1 MASRQSS
8 EFFMSAG
15 VLPIYEGQVYFL
27 RDLKGKGGRLL
38 TDFGGKKKRNETASE
53 TAWREAKEEGAF
65 DRTNCKKVLMTI
77 LSKKHHKL
85 FVCEVD
91 KKPTA
96 RERGTTVITMDFHKA
111 FERKLIQYRLASCG
125 GLCALFKRYYENK
138 KPVEQKKPEFDF
150 ILDQPCEPATKK
162 MKH

>member
-1 MASRQSS
+1 
-8 EFFMSAG
+8 MSAG

-65 DRTNCKKVLMTI
+65 DESNCKKVLMTI
-77 LSKKHHKL
+77 LNKSLHKL

-96 RERGTTVITMDFHKA
+96 RERGTTVITMDFHTA
-111 FERKLIQYRLASCG
+111 FERKLIQFRLASCA

-138 KPVEQKKPEFDF
+138 KPDDENKKPKFDF
-150 ILDQPCEPATKK
+150 ILDQVCEPATKK

>member
-15 VLPIYEGQVYFL
+15 VLPIYDGQVYFL
-27 RDLKGKGGRLL
+27 REPKGL
-38 TDFGGKKKRNETASE
+38 TDFGGKKEGNETASE

-65 DRTNCKKVLMTI
+65 DESNCKKVLMTI
-77 LSKKHHKL
+77 LNKSLHKL

-96 RERGTTVITMDFHKA
+96 RERGTTVITMDFHTA
-111 FERKLIQYRLASCG
+111 FERKLIQFRLASCA

-138 KPVEQKKPEFDF
+138 KPDDENKKPKFDF
-150 ILDQPCEPATKK
+150 ILDQVCEPATKK

>member
-1 MASRQSS
+1 MTSRQSS
-8 EFFMSAG
+8 EFFKSAG
-15 VLPIYEGQVYFL
+15 VLPIYDGQVYFL
-27 RDLKGKGGRLL
+27 REPEGL

-65 DRTNCKKVLMTI
+65 DESNCKKVLMTI
-77 LSKKHHKL
+77 LNKSLHKL

-96 RERGTTVITMDFHKA
+96 RERGTTVITMDFHTA
-111 FERKLIQYRLASCG
+111 FERKLIQFRLASCA

-150 ILDQPCEPATKK
+150 ILDQVCEPVTKK

>member
-27 RDLKGKGGRLL
+27 REPKGL
-38 TDFGGKKKRNETASE
+38 TDFGGKRERNETASE

-65 DRTNCKKVLMTI
+65 DRTNCKKVLTTI

-91 KKPTA
+91 KKPLA
-96 RERGTTVITMDFHKA
+96 RERGKTVIPMDFHKA
-111 FERKLIQYRLASCG
+111 FDSKRIQFRLAACG

-150 ILDQPCEPATKK
+150 ILDQVCEPVAKK